1 MTPEE
6 KAKELVDEYLCIEEI
21 YNVDLF
27 CDECGMTLDVAK
39 YCALFTVDKI
49 LDVTK
54 RPTYNQD
61 NWNEITG
68 FRYDKFWYEVKH
80 EIEKL

>member
-6 KAKELVDEYLCIEEI
+6 KAKELVDKMYMLDDPNGNYPMCFDIAKECSLVA
-21 YNVDLF
+21 VD
-27 CDECGMTLDVAK
+27 E
-39 YCALFTVDKI
+39 I

-68 FRYDKFWYEVKH
+68 FRYDKFWEEVKH

>member
-1 MTPEE
+1 MTPKE
-6 KAKELVDEYLCIEEI
+6 KAKELVEKYANVNGVYGASKRCALIAVEEI
-21 YNVDLF
+21 
-27 CDECGMTLDVAK
+27 LD
-39 YCALFTVDKI
+39 I
-49 LDVTK
+49 TK